1 MDTILILII
10 LQAFIGA
17 YDTIYHHDL
26 REGLPFRPT
35 AALELKIHSMRSFL
49 YSVMFFTLAWTQP
62 QGLFAFLF
70 AAIIVIEVALTFW
83 DFVVEDQTR
92 VLPPTERIVHSI
104 LGFNFAV
111 IVTLLIPHWWEWL
124 HQPTALQWLDYGIE
138 SWVLTVFGFG
148 VLPFSWREW
157 TSYRR
162 LSKTEDSTLNSSF
175 EKVPPKNILVTGATG
190 FIGKT
195 LCRVLLAQGHT
206 LTLLAR
212 DFTKA
217 ANIGGKHLTLIDS
230 LNTLTPDN
238 HFDVIINLAGE
249 PIADKRWTSARKSS
263 LIASRVELTQQLVQ
277 WIATAKHKPSVLIS
291 GSAIGYYGP
300 QQDAQLNEDGEVV
313 ESFSHQ
319 LCKDW
324 ELAAL
329 NAEKFGVRVVLM
341 RTGIVIGRRGGAL
354 LKMLS
359 PFSLGLG
366 GQIGNGQ
373 QWMSWI
379 HLDDWIGI
387 TLKAIATPEISGP
400 INATAP
406 QPVTNKE
413 FTKTLGRALHRPT
426 WMTLPSFA
434 VKALFGDMGQE
445 LLLSGQ
451 KVLPEK
457 MQKLGYPF
465 KYPKLFPAIEEVI
478 NHA

>member
-1 MDTILILII
+1 METILTLII
-10 LQAFIGA
+10 IQAFIGA

-49 YSVMFFTLAWTQP
+49 YSVMFFTLAWAQP
-62 QGLFAFLF
+62 LGAFAVLF
-70 AAIIVIEVALTFW
+70 AAIIVIEIGLTFW

-111 IVTLLIPHWWEWL
+111 IVTLLIPIWWEWL
-124 HQPTALQWLDYGIE
+124 HQPTALQYIDYGVE
-138 SWVLTVFGFG
+138 SWVLTLFGFG

-162 LSKTEDSTLNSSF
+162 LSNTEDSAPNSSF
-175 EKVPPKNILVTGATG
+175 VKIPPKNILVTGATG
-190 FIGKT
+190 FIGNA
-195 LCRVLLAQGHT
+195 LCRVLLSQGHT

-212 DFTKA
+212 DFKKA
-217 ANIGGKHLTLIDS
+217 ADIGGSRLTLINS
-230 LNTLTPDN
+230 LNVLTPDTQ
-238 HFDVIINLAGE
+238 FDVVINLAGE
-249 PIADKRWTSARKSS
+249 PIADQRWTSKRKAS
-263 LIASRVELTQQLVQ
+263 LIASRVELTRKLVH
-277 WIATAKHKPSVLIS
+277 WISTAKHKPSVLIS

-300 QQDAQLNEDGEVV
+300 QQDTQLDETGQVV
-313 ESFSHQ
+313 DSFSHQ
-319 LCKDW
+319 LCNDW
-324 ELAAL
+324 ESAAL
-329 NAEKFGVRVVLM
+329 QAESFGTRVVLM
-341 RTGIVIGRRGGAL
+341 RTGIVIGRQGGAL

-387 TLKAIATPEISGP
+387 ALKAISTPEISGP
-400 INATAP
+400 VNATAP
-406 QPVTNKE
+406 EPVTNKV
-413 FTKTLGRALHRPT
+413 FTRTLGRALHRPT
-426 WMTLPSFA
+426 WMTMPAFA
-434 VKALFGDMGQE
+434 VNALFGEMGQE
-445 LLLSGQ
+445 LLLNGQ

-457 MQKLGYPF
+457 MQKLGYQY
-465 KYPKLFPAIEEVI
+465 KYSTLLPAIKEVI